1 MSRLLVTRKLFEAL
15 MFHFQVLP
23 QFWEYVLLFG
33 VKSGENE
40 MSPPQ
45 LRFRRLAA
53 DKTERRTQCS
63 AGFGTKLYTIVFAST
78 PSLIDTEC
86 AYGLRYA
93 ELNNREGNNPWSIRQ
108 TAIYH
113 KYTAADK
120 SSGWIMIAAS
130 ERTRSS
136 LDLYVKSCTDL
147 ASFNPFEIH
156 VLVLDSALANW
167 RSYIID
173 LTERINCQVRRPALL
188 RLNSFLL
195 ISRSRTKCLSHL
207 LMGEIRFSF
216 LMYKS
221 IPPPLLQSLNSKFQ
235 SWKCAEVDHNLGRG
249 ASATKRI

>member
-33 VKSGENE
+33 VKFGENE

-53 DKTERRTQCS
+53 DKTKMRTQCS
-63 AGFGTKLYTIVFAST
+63 TSFGTNIYNIVFAST
-78 PSLIDTEC
+78 RSLIDTEC

-120 SSGWIMIAAS
+120 SSSWTMIAAS

-173 LTERINCQVRRPALL
+173 LTERISLQVRKSALL
-188 RLNSFLL
+188 RLNHF
-195 ISRSRTKCLSHL
+195 C
-207 LMGEIRFSF
+207 
-216 LMYKS
+216 
-221 IPPPLLQSLNSKFQ
+221 
-235 SWKCAEVDHNLGRG
+235 
-249 ASATKRI
+249 

>member
-1 MSRLLVTRKLFEAL
+1 
-15 MFHFQVLP
+15 
-23 QFWEYVLLFG
+23 
-33 VKSGENE
+33 

-78 PSLIDTEC
+78 RSLIHTEC

-93 ELNNREGNNPWSIRQ
+93 ELNNREGNSPWSIRQ

-120 SSGWIMIAAS
+120 SSSWIMIAAS

-136 LDLYVKSCTDL
+136 LDRYVKSCTDL
-147 ASFNPFEIH
+147 VSFNPFEIH

-173 LTERINCQVRRPALL
+173 LTERITRQVRRSAFL

-195 ISRSRTKCLSHL
+195 ISCSRTRCLSHL
-207 LMGEIRFSF
+207 SMGEIHFSF
-216 LMYKS
+216 SMYRF
-221 IPPPLLQSLNSKFQ
+221 PPRPLQSLNPKFQ
-235 SWKCAEVDHNLGRG
+235 SWKCAEVDHNSGRG
-249 ASATKRI
+249 ASATERI

>member
-33 VKSGENE
+33 VKFGENE

-53 DKTERRTQCS
+53 DKIERRTQYS
-63 AGFGTKLYTIVFAST
+63 AGFGTKFYTVVFAST
-78 PSLIDTEC
+78 RSLIDTEC

-120 SSGWIMIAAS
+120 SSSWVMIAAS

-136 LDLYVKSCTDL
+136 LDLYAKSCTDL

-156 VLVLDSALANW
+156 VIVLDSALANW

-173 LTERINCQVRRPALL
+173 LTERITRQVRTPALL
-188 RLNSFLL
+188 RLGSFLL
-195 ISRSRTKCLSHL
+195 IGCSRTKCLLHL
-207 LMGEIRFSF
+207 SMGEIHFSF

-221 IPPPLLQSLNSKFQ
+221 LSPPLQCLSPKF
-235 SWKCAEVDHNLGRG
+235 
-249 ASATKRI
+249 